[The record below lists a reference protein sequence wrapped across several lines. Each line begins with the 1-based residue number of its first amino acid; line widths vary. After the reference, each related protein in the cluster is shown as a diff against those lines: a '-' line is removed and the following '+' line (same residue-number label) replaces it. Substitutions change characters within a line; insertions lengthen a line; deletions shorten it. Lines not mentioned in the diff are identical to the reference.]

1 MEDFK
6 RELNTTLINKL
17 KGEILFNEKLLEDI
31 KKGDI
36 IPAIRE
42 DRIDFYYYN
51 SLLFQYNG
59 IFKTHSKF
67 AFVPKEYK
75 PTYVANGT
83 ELGEV
88 VDFYVGYENIKE
100 RAKLYTSPES
110 IGVHSICKAGSI
122 LNNNDY
128 IVLDIE
134 IAFTP
139 NKDNNEVQATI
150 DQLETSKKQNRIDI
164 LLYSIKDR
172 KLLFVE
178 AKHYSNKEIR
188 ANDIPPVV
196 NQIERYNKEIN
207 NNYNE
212 LLKSYSNYIKNLNEL
227 FENEIIPVP
236 IEIVKQCG
244 LIIFGFDSN
253 QRDEYL
259 KEKILPKL
267 NDIKTYSIG
276 NAKDIE
282 IQKLYNA
289 LV

>member
-1 MEDFK
+1 MKDVILIIAAMEDV
-6 RELNTTLINKL
+6 ELDYLISKLKNLKKIEYKHVFFYEGNMFDKNIVFCVSGIGTINMAVALTIAINKYNP
-17 KGEILFNEKLLEDI
+17 KIVINEGVSGGYTKDI

-196 NQIERYNKEIN
+196 NQK
-207 NNYNE
+207 
-212 LLKSYSNYIKNLNEL
+212 
-227 FENEIIPVP
+227 
-236 IEIVKQCG
+236 
-244 LIIFGFDSN
+244 
-253 QRDEYL
+253 
-259 KEKILPKL
+259 
-267 NDIKTYSIG
+267 
-276 NAKDIE
+276 
-282 IQKLYNA
+282 
-289 LV
+289 